1 MNALQTVPPVDNRMS
16 SPIRAALRLA
26 VYMILTIVL
35 LPIQILA
42 VLSCTRLTKHT
53 PIIYHRI
60 CARIFGFQIR
70 THGRL
75 SQTHPTLF
83 VSNHVSYMD
92 ITVLGS
98 LLNASFIAKAEIL
111 KWPLFGQLAKLNRT
125 VFVQRRSPRAAEQ
138 RDEISHRLSCGD
150 SLILFPEGTSAD
162 GLHVLPF
169 KSSLFS
175 VAEHRGKSEPLVLQP
190 VSISYTHLD
199 GIPLSRLLL
208 PHFAW
213 YGEMTMVPHLFTFVG
228 LGWVTVDV
236 TFHDPIMSYQFQNR
250 KEISEYCHRVV
261 STGASRSNAARYN
274 LSRSTVPEGGVDKVD
289 TPHS

>member
-111 KWPLFGQLAKLNRT
+111 KWPLLGQLARLNRT
-125 VFVQRRSPRAAEQ
+125 VFVQGRSSLAAEQ
-138 RDEISHRLSCGD
+138 RNEISRRLSCGN
-150 SLILFPEGTSAD
+150 SLILFPEGTSSD

-175 VAEHRGKSEPLVLQP
+175 VAEQREQSDLLVIQP
-190 VSISYTHLD
+190 VSILYSHLD
-199 GIPLSRLLL
+199 GIPLNRFLL

-213 YGEMTMVPHLFTFVG
+213 YGSMTMVSHLFRFVG
-228 LGWVTVDV
+228 LGWVTINV
-236 TFHDPIMSYQFQNR
+236 TFHDPIMSNQFQNR
-250 KEISEYCHRVV
+250 KELSEYCHRVV
-261 STGASRSNAARYN
+261 SSGVSRSNA
-274 LSRSTVPEGGVDKVD
+274 P
-289 TPHS
+289 P

>member
-1 MNALQTVPPVDNRMS
+1 MNALHTGHPVDNKLS
-16 SPIRAALRLA
+16 SPIRAVLRLTA
-26 VYMILTIVL
+26 YMVLTIAL
-35 LPIQILA
+35 LPIQTLA
-42 VLSCTRLTKHT
+42 VLSCTRLTKYT
-53 PIIYHRI
+53 PIIYHKL
-60 CARIFGFQIR
+60 CARIFGFRIR
-70 THGRL
+70 THGSL
-75 SQTHPTLF
+75 SQNLPTLF

-98 LLNASFIAKAEIL
+98 LLNASFIAKAEVL
-111 KWPLFGQLAKLNRT
+111 KWPLFAQLAKLNRT
-125 VFVQRRSPRAAEQ
+125 VFVQRRRPRAAEQ
-138 RDEISHRLSCGD
+138 RDEISRRLSCGD

-175 VAEHRGKSEPLVLQP
+175 VAEHRGRSESLVLQP

-236 TFHDPIMSYQFQNR
+236 TFHDPIMSHQFQNR
-250 KEISEYCHRVV
+250 KELAEYCHRVV
-261 STGASRSNAARYN
+261 SAGASRSNPAREP
-274 LSRSTVPEGGVDKVD
+274 LLGSIMPMDDMDKGGKAF
-289 TPHS
+289 S

>member
-1 MNALQTVPPVDNRMS
+1 MNALYNSHPVDNRLS
-16 SPIRAALRLA
+16 SPIRAVLRLA
-26 VYMILTIVL
+26 AYMVLTIAL
-35 LPIQILA
+35 LPIQVLA
-42 VLSCTRLTKHT
+42 VFSCTKLTKYT

-60 CARIFGFQIR
+60 CAWIFGFQIR
-70 THGRL
+70 THGNL

-98 LLNASFIAKAEIL
+98 LLNASFISKAEVL

-125 VFVQRRSPRAAEQ
+125 VFVERRSPRAAEQ
-138 RDEISHRLSCGD
+138 RDEISRRLSHGD

-175 VAEHRGKSEPLVLQP
+175 VAEHRGRSEPLVIQP

-199 GIPLSRLLL
+199 GIPLSRFLL

-213 YGEMTMVPHLFTFVG
+213 YGEMTMVPHFFTFVG
-228 LGWVTVDV
+228 LGWVTVDI
-236 TFHDPIMSYQFQNR
+236 TFHDPIMSYQFQTR
-250 KEISEYCHRVV
+250 KEISEYCHQVI
-261 STGASRSNAARYN
+261 SSGASRSNAVR
-274 LSRSTVPEGGVDKVD
+274 
-289 TPHS
+289 

>member
-1 MNALQTVPPVDNRMS
+1 MNALKTGHSFDNRLS
-16 SPIRAALRLA
+16 SPIRAALRLVA
-26 VYMILTIVL
+26 YIVLTTVL

-42 VLSCTRLTKHT
+42 VLSCTRLSKFT

-60 CARIFGFQIR
+60 CAWIFGFQIR
-70 THGRL
+70 TYGSP

-138 RDEISHRLSCGD
+138 RDEISRRLSSGD

-175 VAEHRGKSEPLVLQP
+175 VAESRRKSDPLVIQP

-199 GIPLSRLLL
+199 GIPLNRFLL
-208 PHFAW
+208 PHFSW
-213 YGEMTMVPHLFTFVG
+213 YGEMTMIPHFFKFIG

-236 TFHDPIMSYQFQNR
+236 KFHAPVMNYQFENR
-250 KEISEYCHRVV
+250 KAISEYCHRVV
-261 STGASRSNAARYN
+261 SAGASRSNVSCLVLSGSGAAEEN
-274 LSRSTVPEGGVDKVD
+274 LDKVGKAY
-289 TPHS
+289 S

>member
-1 MNALQTVPPVDNRMS
+1 MNALQTRHLIDNRLS
-16 SPIRAALRLA
+16 SPILAASRLTA
-26 VYMILTIVL
+26 YMVLTIVL
-35 LPIQILA
+35 LPIQTLA
-42 VLSCTRLTKHT
+42 VLSCTRLTKYI

-60 CARIFGFQIR
+60 CARIFGVKIR
-70 THGRL
+70 TNGAP

-162 GLHVLPF
+162 GLNVLPF

-190 VSISYTHLD
+190 VSISYTQLD
-199 GIPLSRLLL
+199 GIPLSRFLL

-213 YGEMTMVPHLFTFVG
+213 YGEMTMVPHLFRFAG
-228 LGWVTVDV
+228 LGCVTIDV

-261 STGASRSNAARYN
+261 SVGASGSNVVRAL
-274 LSRSTVPEGGVDKVD
+274 LS
-289 TPHS
+289 